1 MADPTSSG
9 HPVGSVLVV
18 DDLAANRQLFERLL
32 RQQQYEVRLATSG
45 EDALAAVAAKP
56 PDVVL
61 TDLRMA
67 NGDGLELCRAMK
79 AAVATRLIPII
90 IMTGAVESGDRI
102 RAIEAGADDFLAK
115 PVDHAEL
122 RARVRSLM
130 RVKRVTDDLDSAET
144 VLRSLA
150 LTIEAR
156 DTYTAGHCERLA
168 QYATNLGRALDL
180 SHEDLVTL
188 ERGAYFHDLGKISI
202 PDAVLLKAGSLT
214 PAEFVLV
221 RQHPVVGD
229 RLCGDLRVLQRV
241 RPIVRYH
248 HERLD
253 GSGYPEGLRGD
264 AIPLL
269 AQIVGVLDTYD
280 AMTTDRPYRAA
291 LDRSVAQQ
299 LIRDEVKQGRLR
311 SDLVELFLKTLDD

>member
-299 LIRDEVKQGRLR
+299 LIRDEVKQERLR